1 MTATV
6 RSHDTPP
13 VARTFASKP
22 RRYVVVR
29 TATSISPVK
38 LMHLRRL
45 SLMVLSVVA
54 ASRAAGQS
62 LDLTVNQTGL
72 SIGDSRFVRGVR
84 LNFRDR
90 RMERVIGVNATLWS
104 PYNDAR
110 GGVVQGLALGLPVTG
125 ARRIEGAGIGILGI
139 GTDGDFRGIGVGG
152 IGIGA
157 GGDARGIMLGGFGV
171 GSGGNVSGL
180 TIGGFGA
187 GAGGDIRGIT
197 IGGFGAGSGG
207 SIEGITIG
215 GFGAGAAGGIR
226 GLTIGGFG
234 AGTGGDMTGITI
246 GGFGAGAGGSVRG
259 LTIGGFGAGAGG
271 DITGITI
278 GGFGA
283 GAGGTMRGLAIGG
296 FGAGAPRIRG
306 IVLSGIAAGGHD
318 VYAGVL
324 SPLYFKIES
333 ERDGPMGRMTGVSVS
348 SFNHIKGE
356 QFGLSVGLLNYAW
369 ELHGWQVGVLNYARS
384 NPPGLQLLPLFN
396 KRWR

>member
-1 MTATV
+1 
-6 RSHDTPP
+6 
-13 VARTFASKP
+13 
-22 RRYVVVR
+22 
-29 TATSISPVK
+29 
-38 LMHLRRL
+38 MHLRRL
-45 SLMVLSVVA
+45 SLMVLSVFA

-215 GFGAGAAGGIR
+215 GFGAGA
-226 GLTIGGFG
+226 
-234 AGTGGDMTGITI
+234 
-246 GGFGAGAGGSVRG
+246 GGSVRG

-333 ERDGPMGRMTGVSVS
+333 ERDGPMGRMKGVSVS

-369 ELHGWQVGVLNYARS
+369 ELHGWQVGVLNYARN
-384 NPPGLQLLPLFN
+384 NPPGLRLLPLFN
-396 KRWR
+396 KRWQ